1 MEYEFSKRIATLK
14 SSSIREILKITQNP
28 EVISFAAGS
37 PSPESFPVKEFAEL
51 SKEIFE
57 MCPYQALQYNLTEG
71 YGPLINKIQTRLKEK
86 FNIGREFD
94 STLIVTGGQ
103 QGLEFIAKVLCNE
116 GDTVICEK
124 PTFVGGMNAFR
135 SYGVNIVGVEMD
147 DEGIIVEDLLRA
159 IKNNENVKLLYL
171 IPTFQNPSGKTMS
184 QKRRE
189 EVYRIALE
197 NKLIIVEDNPY
208 GELRFRGEEV
218 LPIKSMDEEGIV
230 IYCGSFSKTL
240 SAGMRLG
247 FVNGPKPIIQ
257 KLVLSKQVSD
267 VHTNIFFQ
275 ILVDKY
281 LERYDY
287 DAHIQKIRELYLR
300 KATLMINTIE
310 KNFDKRVKFT
320 RPEGGLFVWCTM
332 PEGTDIDELTR
343 RALERKVAFV
353 PGYDFLP
360 NESDPCY
367 YFRLNYSTP
376 SDEDIV
382 RGIKILAEV
391 INEYLDEKKLGGA

>member
-37 PSPESFPVKEFAEL
+37 PSPESFPVKEFSEL

-57 MCPYQALQYNLTEG
+57 TCPYQALQYNLTEG